1 MFFSLTGYN
10 LRKWFWSYIEVYDNT
25 NMNEIDFFDHRGE
38 NMTKIIIITIGR
50 TIFAHD
56 SKELVEATK

>member
-1 MFFSLTGYN
+1 
-10 LRKWFWSYIEVYDNT
+10 
-25 NMNEIDFFDHRGE
+25 MN
-38 NMTKIIIITIGR
+38 KIIIRTIAR